1 MDTLIKFRQKVFG
14 TKTREVVKFIKSPQG
29 MISTTALTVATTNMA
44 TNVSRHSN
52 DKKYQTQQIDAMN
65 NLTKSITGLDNTV
78 KKNNK
83 KQNSISGLVGFRP
96 KIIRTND

>member
-29 MISTTALTVATTNMA
+29 IISSTALTVSTANLA
-44 TNVSRHSN
+44 TNASRHSN

-96 KIIRTND
+96 KIIRTHD

>member
-14 TKTREVVKFIKSPQG
+14 TKTREVVNFIKSPQG
-29 MISTTALTVATTNMA
+29 MISTSALTVATTNMA

-52 DKKYQTQQIDAMN
+52 DKKYQTKQIDAMN

-78 KKNNK
+78 KKREKEN
-83 KQNSISGLVGFRP
+83 NSITGLVGFRP
-96 KIIRTND
+96 KIKRQ